1 MSTERLPPCGVYRTT
16 VAIGGVEP
24 NRLVYFHNHGDP
36 GPGIYP
42 PEDWKLNRA
51 VWAKRGFTLPDDDV
65 ADTLEPLEEEG
76 FYVVKEAFTCCE
88 NNCRTFEE
96 GLFVQLGYNGFA
108 EPILFVP
115 EWTPSGFAIP
125 EMGQPLDDDR
135 LAKLEPIKVVQGKE
149 NGATS

>member
-1 MSTERLPPCGVYRTT
+1 MSTETLPPCGLYRTT
-16 VAIGGVEP
+16 EPIGGVEA

-51 VWAKRGFTLPDDDV
+51 VWSTRGFTLPDDET
-65 ADTLEPLEEEG
+65 AATLEPLPAEG
-76 FYVVKEAFTCCE
+76 FYVVREPFTCCE
-88 NNCRTFEE
+88 KNCRTYEE

-115 EWTPSGFAIP
+115 EWNPSGFAIP

-135 LAKLEPIKVVQGKE
+135 LSKIELLKVTQGRAGGE
-149 NGATS
+149 G